1 MICVRLPLEKKI
13 QQIQGWVFDTIFNPI
28 ILKDPTGRQVYSP
41 ADLFDF
47 WASDNLGLK
56 YYFLLFL
63 NNLELPV
70 PISDQISAQI
80 IVLLFSFHL
89 LSRVGDVL
97 VSYRA
102 DNIKKG
108 NKVKCST

>member
-41 ADLFDF
+41 PDLFDF
-47 WASDNLGLK
+47 WASNNLGLK

-63 NNLELPV
+63 NYLKLPV
-70 PISDQISAQI
+70 PISDQISVQI

-97 VSYRA
+97 ACLIER
-102 DNIKKG
+102 I
-108 NKVKCST
+108 T